1 MPNPT
6 IGIYHPSVG
15 VINYRPFIF
24 SFSFILIFPLI
35 PVDCADMTNMQNQ
48 SFTVADYLLTRLK
61 QLNVTDVFQI
71 PGDYVKHFTQ
81 ALEYFDGVN
90 AVGAVNELDAAY
102 AADAY
107 GRTRGLGAVSLQ
119 YGVSTFSALNAIA
132 GAYVEYSPVVVISA
146 CPGADARQ
154 ITKMYDVLYHHSTG
168 NMAADQQIYEHVTV
182 GAITLST
189 SVGAPE
195 KIDNLLIAAIT
206 HNRPVY
212 IACYKEV
219 WGEPCPRPSN
229 IPLQPIVTKSD
240 PLALENAVATAWTQI
255 LAAKNPL
262 IFAGVELLRFGLS
275 DLLQQIIDASGIL
288 YTTTTEGKTV
298 LDEKG
303 DKFIGTYSD
312 AASIKSVQELVTAAD
327 CFLTFGTIIT
337 DDYLVF
343 IESKYP
349 DMVLA
354 TTQQIRAGYFIYKN
368 VTMKD
373 FMEALLAKFK
383 ANKKYPLN
391 TIAPPPPAYPEPW
404 RSNSDPI
411 WNGQPDVITYNR
423 FFQHSMKF
431 LQDNDLLKDI
441 VITLGVSSSLYVATN
456 AYGLY
461 QNSFIGSAAWQ
472 CIGFETGAASGAQL
486 GSGKRAWTIA
496 GDGGFMMICQSL
508 STLARNKLNA
518 VIFVISNGVYAIEQV
533 YVDMTSFEPGPEH
546 KFDAFDILPK
556 WDYLALAKA
565 FGANGYSVNTVTQ
578 LNAVLEKIKNTMDK
592 PTLVEVV
599 IPEKDLPGQMKR
611 LGLE

>member
-1 MPNPT
+1 
-6 IGIYHPSVG
+6 
-15 VINYRPFIF
+15 
-24 SFSFILIFPLI
+24 
-35 PVDCADMTNMQNQ
+35 MQPQ
-48 SFTVADYLLTRLK
+48 PFTVADYLLTRLK
-61 QLNVTDVFQI
+61 QLNVTEVFQI

-81 ALEYFDGVN
+81 ALEHFDGIKTI
-90 AVGAVNELDAAY
+90 GAINELDAGY

-132 GAYVEYSPVVVISA
+132 GAYVERSPVVVISA

-168 NMAADQQIYEHVTV
+168 NMAADQEVYEHVTV

-206 HNRPVY
+206 HKRPVY

-219 WGEPCPRPSN
+219 WAEPCPRPSTTV
-229 IPLQPIVTKSD
+229 LQPMVIKSD
-240 PLALENAVATAWTQI
+240 PLALENAVSQAWSQI
-255 LAAKNPL
+255 ILAKNPL
-262 IFAGVELLRFGLS
+262 IFAGVEVLRFGLS
-275 DLLQQIIDASGIL
+275 DLLQQIIDASGFL
-288 YTTTTEGKTV
+288 YTTTSEGKTV
-298 LDEKG
+298 LDEGG

-312 AASIKSVQELVTAAD
+312 AASIKHVIELVTKAD

-343 IESKYP
+343 IESKYA

-354 TTQQIRAGYFIYKN
+354 TTEQIRAGYFIYEN

-373 FMEALLAKFK
+373 FMEALLHLFK
-383 ANKKYPLN
+383 TTKGYPLA
-391 TIAPPPPAYPEPW
+391 TVAPAQPKYPEPW
-404 RSNSDPI
+404 LSNSDPH
-411 WNGQPDVITYNR
+411 WNDKPDVITYNR

-431 LQDNDLLKDI
+431 LKDHNLLKDI
-441 VITLGVSSSLYVATN
+441 VMTYGVSSSMYVATN

-461 QNSFIGSAAWQ
+461 QNSYISSAAWQ

-486 GSGKRAWTIA
+486 GSGKRAWTVA
-496 GDGGFMMICQSL
+496 GDGGFMMVCQSL
-508 STLARNKLNA
+508 STLARNNLDA

-565 FGANGYSVNTVTQ
+565 YGAEGYSVKTIQ
-578 LNAVLEKIKNTMDK
+578 ELNEVLQKFKTRGNK
-592 PTLVEVV
+592 PTLVQVV
-599 IPEKDLPGQMKR
+599 IPEKDLPGQMRR